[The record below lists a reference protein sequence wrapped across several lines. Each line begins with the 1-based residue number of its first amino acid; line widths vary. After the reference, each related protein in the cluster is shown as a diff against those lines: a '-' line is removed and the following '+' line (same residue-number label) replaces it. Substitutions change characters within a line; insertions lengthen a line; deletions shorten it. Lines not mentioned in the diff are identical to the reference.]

1 MPSKQQ
7 DEAKSKISPVLFM
20 TVSGEPMSFFLRP
33 GPVKRKLQPLITAGG
48 GMLCNVQKPGAILL
62 IDPEER
68 ASVSETTAHWY
79 ISTQY
84 VHDCIEKDEQL
95 TLEDYRLNPEVEK
108 AYSTRLRNSKESPPA
123 SAGGRTAYTAKEDAA
138 ILNYVRKH
146 KTEAG
151 GNKLWQEMEKQRVTS
166 HSWQS
171 MKYRYRVRLAHKL
184 SESEEKQTKGDG
196 NLETEAQSSSSNDA
210 DVSPKTHSE
219 GPEPVKTDTTETELT
234 QIDAQPISDESTQA
248 EDAEAQTSTSPQEEV
263 QVVNPLTKEQPV
275 EGTQVETV
283 EAETSNCS
291 QLEEQ
296 CWELETNTQLALNES
311 PEPEAVEPTISP
323 ETGDVPEDHP
333 PSQPDSLLETPSQNV
348 LSKKQKASPKEAQGE
363 PPTRVTRRQLKLE
376 GPQPYNKKLRSSSTP
391 NKSSPEPSKKTKLSI
406 RSAHQKDITAD
417 QPPVK
422 RARGKGGAKVLANEQ
437 EESEENGTSKTE
449 QPGDESSSVTQ
460 KGQKK
465 TEKRKLGILELATKE
480 FEDDSEADEDESP
493 DLQNKTET
501 VAMQSALTSDPSSD
515 VPSSVLNYEHGATVQ
530 EPAEDTQASSGCHLA
545 EVDVPEPAEFQTV
558 ASEPAPSEP
567 APSEVHT
574 TSKAHLFIFD
584 HESQEEDS
592 ESLVG
597 DGAAHPPDS
606 QTKLNGDTAPSL
618 TQAQLEED
626 KQRIRDLMN
635 QTNQDL
641 ASVTKALLKTS
652 GDWSAALDLLLDP
665 SSFSGPFWT
674 YSDDSLLD
682 SADPDD
688 RHMLQEK
695 YGEEGV
701 AKRLVFLAV
710 EGSS

>member
-108 AYSTRLRNSKESPPA
+108 AYSTRLRNS
-123 SAGGRTAYTAKEDAA
+123 RTAYTAKEDAA

-184 SESEEKQTKGDG
+184 SESEEKQTKVIMWKVFY
-196 NLETEAQSSSSNDA
+196 LLLFTL
-210 DVSPKTHSE
+210 V
-219 GPEPVKTDTTETELT
+219 
-234 QIDAQPISDESTQA
+234 I
-248 EDAEAQTSTSPQEEV
+248 
-263 QVVNPLTKEQPV
+263 
-275 EGTQVETV
+275 
-283 EAETSNCS
+283 
-291 QLEEQ
+291 
-296 CWELETNTQLALNES
+296 

-449 QPGDESSSVTQ
+449 QPGLFTSLQ
-460 KGQKK
+460 KIYVK
-465 TEKRKLGILELATKE
+465 
-480 FEDDSEADEDESP
+480 
-493 DLQNKTET
+493 
-501 VAMQSALTSDPSSD
+501 
-515 VPSSVLNYEHGATVQ
+515 Y
-530 EPAEDTQASSGCHLA
+530 
-545 EVDVPEPAEFQTV
+545 
-558 ASEPAPSEP
+558 
-567 APSEVHT
+567 
-574 TSKAHLFIFD
+574 
-584 HESQEEDS
+584 
-592 ESLVG
+592 
-597 DGAAHPPDS
+597 
-606 QTKLNGDTAPSL
+606 
-618 TQAQLEED
+618 
-626 KQRIRDLMN
+626 
-635 QTNQDL
+635 DL